1 MSHTEYS
8 AQFVQYSSVF
18 LGLEESLHD
27 PNPIHEEFF
36 SDLPSILNR
45 LCEVCKQ
52 DYMNWQEVGIAV
64 QSKVNQLIDQH
75 NRPPELKGSDAMPS
89 GWHPLI
95 RAKMIGLKPY
105 IAKGHQKEQA
115 KQSYPIPRPYLSP
128 QEELTVYL
136 LRPRLRLFNVMEEMV
151 LLAISK
157 ITNPEVHEGNTPTE
171 VAAYALSM
179 PVPWQATVLCGNGL
193 LRNYP
198 KTSS

>member
-18 LGLEESLHD
+18 LGLEEALHD

-75 NRPPELKGSDAMPS
+75 NRPPELKGSDA
-89 GWHPLI
+89 
-95 RAKMIGLKPY
+95 
-105 IAKGHQKEQA
+105 IAVG
-115 KQSYPIPRPYLSP
+115 IP
-128 QEELTVYL
+128 
-136 LRPRLRLFNVMEEMV
+136 
-151 LLAISK
+151 
-157 ITNPEVHEGNTPTE
+157 
-171 VAAYALSM
+171 
-179 PVPWQATVLCGNGL
+179 
-193 LRNYP
+193 
-198 KTSS
+198 

>member
-1 MSHTEYS
+1 
-8 AQFVQYSSVF
+8 
-18 LGLEESLHD
+18 
-27 PNPIHEEFF
+27 
-36 SDLPSILNR
+36 
-45 LCEVCKQ
+45 
-52 DYMNWQEVGIAV
+52 MNWQEVGIAV

-75 NRPPELKGSDAMPS
+75 NRPPELKGSDVMPS

-136 LRPRLRLFNVMEEMV
+136 LRPRLRLFNVMQEMV